1 MDVRIG
7 GWVWFLA
14 GIIFGELLRNGLA
27 LAILQGLIG
36 AMGQIAVF
44 VGAVGTLG
52 LVVIATLAVWWI
64 TRMWTENAR
73 ARYDMDKTWNNRK
86 DYRQQ

>member
-1 MDVRIG
+1 MDARSSP
-7 GWVWFLA
+7 A
-14 GIIFGELLRNGLA
+14 ARFGELLRNGLA

-73 ARYDMDKTWNNRK
+73 ARHDMGKTWNSRK